1 MLRRR
6 KKKIKM
12 SEQEFDKTEFAEKE
26 LVDKL
31 TLWMLRIIKLNGN
44 KEFLDENNSF
54 LVDEVAYF
62 LDLGIFVDMDAKG
75 FQRREPLAILKKNLL
90 KLEKRKRF
98 TSSKILTA
106 NIKKISKLMH
116 LNGYEEQI

>member
-1 MLRRR
+1 MIRR
-6 KKKIKM
+6 KKIKI

-26 LVDKL
+26 LVDIL
-31 TLWMLRIIKLNGN
+31 ILWMLRIIKLNGN
-44 KEFLDENNSF
+44 KEFLDE
-54 LVDEVAYF
+54 VAYF
-62 LDLGIFVDMDAKG
+62 LDLGIFVDMDAKD
-75 FQRREPLAILKKNLL
+75 FQRREPLSILKKNLL